1 MQETYFK
8 FKSPQKDQKL
18 WRYMDFTKF
27 MSILDKEEIFFPR
40 ADKFSDKFEGTFPK
54 ANREMRDSILENNL
68 GSLRQQSITQNMDEL
83 FKKFREYVMINC
95 WHMNEYESAAM
106 WDLYVGGN
114 EGIAIQSS
122 FDSLVKSFEHCP
134 QKIRFGKVE
143 YRDFNKE
150 PVNIDNPIDMFI
162 YKRKSFEHE
171 REIRAMHILPF
182 EKDEDG
188 WVDLEAKSPVE
199 HGLGIS
205 CDIRVLIERIY
216 ISPTAPPWFE
226 ELVRS
231 MCDKFKLPDCVFKSE
246 LSELPY

>member
-1 MQETYFK
+1 MHERYIK
-8 FKSPQKDQKL
+8 FELPQKEQKI

-27 MSILDKEEIFFPR
+27 MSLLDKKELYFSR

-54 ANREMRDSILENNL
+54 ANREMRDLTFEKDFGL
-68 GSLRQQSITQNMDEL
+68 LRGTSLTQSLNAMY
-83 FKKFREYVMINC
+83 KKYREYVFINC

-106 WDLYVGGN
+106 WDLYVGGS

-122 FDSLVKSFEHCP
+122 FDRLEKAIEDCP

-143 YRDFNKE
+143 YRDFNKA
-150 PVNIDNPIDMFI
+150 PVSIDNAIDMFI

-171 REIRAMHILPF
+171 CELRAMHILPF
-182 EKDEDG
+182 VKNVAG
-188 WVDLEAKSPVE
+188 WADLEAESPVE

-205 CDIRVLIERIY
+205 CNIEILIEKIY

-231 MCDKFKLPDCVFKSE
+231 MCGKFNLVDCVFKSE